1 MKPVRRP
8 IDSRRL
14 IGLILMAL
22 GLLLPIAYFSRTAAN
37 EIAAV
42 PTATAAPTSSATPT
56 PTNVP
61 ERLIPTVPPKTAT
74 TAPTITA
81 RAATPTLTAR
91 SPITTTHAAT
101 RAPVTPTATRRAAT
115 STSTAAPISTATS
128 VPQSSPV
135 PPASPSSQP
144 ISGPPYSL
152 RQRTGIGVGL
162 PQPWIDRL
170 GGLGAGW
177 YLNWSYMARASR
189 GMEFVQM
196 IRLSRGVIRGNL
208 DDIAN
213 AARQTP
219 GSLWLIGN
227 EPDVIW
233 QDNSTPEQYAEA
245 YHTAYTAIKAADP
258 TARLAIGG
266 VSQPTPLRLQY
277 LDRVLAAYQAQFGAA
292 MPIDVWNVHNFILQ
306 EKRGDWGVDI
316 PPGLSADSGRLYTID
331 DHDRL
336 DIFRQQLVEFR
347 TWLAARG
354 FRDKELI
361 VSEYGALMPP
371 DYGFPY
377 ERVRDFMLGTFDIMR
392 TAADGS
398 IGLASDG
405 NRLVQRWCWY
415 SLSDDR
421 YPTGNLVDRE
431 TGEITALGRD
441 FMAYLGAR

>member
-1 MKPVRRP
+1 MGATRRP
-8 IDSRRL
+8 IDLRRL
-14 IGLILMAL
+14 IGLILMGI
-22 GLLLPIAYFSRTAAN
+22 GLLLPIVYFGRSAAT
-37 EIAAV
+37 EIAI
-42 PTATAAPTSSATPT
+42 APTIMITPS

-61 ERLIPTVPPKTAT
+61 ERLIPTVPPRTAT
-74 TAPTITA
+74 
-81 RAATPTLTAR
+81 ATPVATSLAPR
-91 SPITTTHAAT
+91 HAAT
-101 RAPVTPTATRRAAT
+101 RAAPPTTTPRSSMATAVPTTSIATRQAVTPMTTV
-115 STSTAAPISTATS
+115 APISTVTIAS
-128 VPQSSPV
+128 QSSPA
-135 PPASPSSQP
+135 PPVD
-144 ISGPPYSL
+144 GPPYSL

-170 GGLGAGW
+170 GRLGAGW
-177 YLNWSYMARASR
+177 YLNWSYTARASA

-213 AARQTP
+213 AAQQTP

-233 QDNSTPEQYAEA
+233 QDNSTPDEYAAA
-245 YHTAYTAIKAADP
+245 YHTAYTTIKTADP
-258 TARLAIGG
+258 TARIAIGG

-277 LDRVLAAYQAQFGAA
+277 LDLILASYQAQFGAA

-377 ERVRDFMLGTFDIMR
+377 ERVRDFMLGSFDVMQ

-405 NRLVQRWCWY
+405 HRLVQRWCWY

-431 TGEITALGRD
+431 TGEITSLGLD
-441 FMAYLGAR
+441 FMDYLGVR